1 MNRMPTEEMLDP
13 QQKEFLKK
21 LKEKNYVGF
30 NSWIKGFPGSG
41 KSVLLVYAVKRLL
54 AEKAKKGAK
63 IVVVVFTHSL
73 VELCK
78 LELAELQLDGIEVLT
93 MYQFY
98 KSTKKWDYILCDEVQ
113 DLTPRILQ
121 AMKQRAKSMLIVAGD
136 TNQSIYDRDPQFGE
150 AVLTPEETSQ
160 IVRGEDFSLLYIHRL
175 SPSIIR
181 AVQYMMPQMRIF
193 EARRDL
199 TKKDV
204 QIRVCRAVSEEREV
218 EWVYQDARRRLKTGS
233 CSILFPT
240 QEAIVS
246 FCNKILELKR
256 KTAWERINDLY
267 YKPWFYKLN
276 RYLAECQIPIE
287 CIVGEYGSLNSAEK
301 GQRIVLMTYHGSKGL
316 DFDNVFIPFANSSFD
331 NLVASN
337 LFMVAMTRSKLN
349 LFITYAGT
357 PLKYIPMFSSDE
369 SICASM
375 DLKLECRKS
384 NVEIEF

>member
-150 AVLTPEETSQ
+150 AVLTL
-160 IVRGEDFSLLYIHRL
+160 SLIH
-175 SPSIIR
+175 I
-181 AVQYMMPQMRIF
+181 
-193 EARRDL
+193 
-199 TKKDV
+199 
-204 QIRVCRAVSEEREV
+204 
-218 EWVYQDARRRLKTGS
+218 
-233 CSILFPT
+233 
-240 QEAIVS
+240 
-246 FCNKILELKR
+246 
-256 KTAWERINDLY
+256 
-267 YKPWFYKLN
+267 
-276 RYLAECQIPIE
+276 
-287 CIVGEYGSLNSAEK
+287 
-301 GQRIVLMTYHGSKGL
+301 
-316 DFDNVFIPFANSSFD
+316 
-331 NLVASN
+331 
-337 LFMVAMTRSKLN
+337 
-349 LFITYAGT
+349 
-357 PLKYIPMFSSDE
+357 
-369 SICASM
+369 
-375 DLKLECRKS
+375 
-384 NVEIEF
+384 

>member
-13 QQKEFLKK
+13 QQKEYLRK
-21 LKEKNYVGF
+21 LKENNYVGF

-41 KSVLLVYAVKRLL
+41 KSVLLVYAVKWLM
-54 AEKAKKGAK
+54 AEKAKKNAK

-78 LELAELQLDGIEVLT
+78 SEFAELQLNEIDVLT

-113 DLTPRILQ
+113 DLTPRILS
-121 AMKQRAKSMLIVAGD
+121 AMKQKAKSMLIVAGD
-136 TNQSIYDRDPQFGE
+136 ANQSIYDKDPQFGE
-150 AVLTPEETSQ
+150 LVLTPEETSQ
-160 IVRGEDFSLLYIHRL
+160 IVQGEDFSLLYIHRL
-175 SPSIIR
+175 SSSIIR
-181 AVQYMMPQMRIF
+181 AVQYMMPQMKIF

-204 QIRVCRAVSEEREV
+204 QIRVCRAVSEDREV
-218 EWVYQDARRRLKTGS
+218 EWIYQDARKRLKTGS

-246 FCNKILELKR
+246 FCDIILKLER
-256 KTAWERINDLY
+256 KASWERINDLY
-267 YKPWFYKLN
+267 YKPWFDKLN

-287 CIVGEYGSLNSAEK
+287 CIVGEYGSLSSAEK
-301 GQRIVLMTYHGSKGL
+301 GQRIILMTYHGSKGL
-316 DFDNVFIPFANSSFD
+316 DFENVFIPFANSFLD
-331 NLVASN
+331 RIAPN

-349 LFITYAGT
+349 LFITYTGT
-357 PLKYIPMFSSDE
+357 PLKYIPMFSFDE

-384 NVEIEF
+384 NIEIEF

>member
-1 MNRMPTEEMLDP
+1 
-13 QQKEFLKK
+13 
-21 LKEKNYVGF
+21 
-30 NSWIKGFPGSG
+30 
-41 KSVLLVYAVKRLL
+41 
-54 AEKAKKGAK
+54 
-63 IVVVVFTHSL
+63 
-73 VELCK
+73 
-78 LELAELQLDGIEVLT
+78 
-93 MYQFY
+93 
-98 KSTKKWDYILCDEVQ
+98 
-113 DLTPRILQ
+113 
-121 AMKQRAKSMLIVAGD
+121 
-136 TNQSIYDRDPQFGE
+136 
-150 AVLTPEETSQ
+150 
-160 IVRGEDFSLLYIHRL
+160 
-175 SPSIIR
+175 
-181 AVQYMMPQMRIF
+181 MRIF

>member
-13 QQKEFLKK
+13 QQKEYLRK
-21 LKEKNYVGF
+21 LKENNYVGF

-41 KSVLLVYAVKRLL
+41 KSVLLVYAVKLL
-54 AEKAKKGAK
+54 MAEKAKKNAK

-78 LELAELQLDGIEVLT
+78 SEFAELQLNGIDVLT

-113 DLTPRILQ
+113 DLTPRILS
-121 AMKQRAKSMLIVAGD
+121 AMKQKAKSMLIVAGD
-136 TNQSIYDRDPQFGE
+136 ANQSIYDKDPQFGE
-150 AVLTPEETSQ
+150 LVLTPEETSQ
-160 IVRGEDFSLLYIHRL
+160 IVQGEDFSLLYIHRL
-175 SPSIIR
+175 SSSIIR
-181 AVQYMMPQMRIF
+181 AVQYMMPQMKIF

-204 QIRVCRAVSEEREV
+204 QIRVCRAVSEDREV
-218 EWVYQDARRRLKTGS
+218 EWIYQDARKRLKTGS

-246 FCNKILELKR
+246 FCDIILKLER
-256 KTAWERINDLY
+256 KASWERINDLY
-267 YKPWFYKLN
+267 YKPWFDKLN

-287 CIVGEYGSLNSAEK
+287 CIVGEYGSLSSAEK
-301 GQRIVLMTYHGSKGL
+301 GQRIILMTYHGSKGL
-316 DFDNVFIPFANSSFD
+316 DFENVFIPFANSFLD
-331 NLVASN
+331 RIAPN

-349 LFITYAGT
+349 LFITYTGT
-357 PLKYIPMFSSDE
+357 PLKYIPMFSFDE

-384 NVEIEF
+384 NIEIEF

>member
-121 AMKQRAKSMLIVAGD
+121 AMKQRAKSMLIVAC
-136 TNQSIYDRDPQFGE
+136 
-150 AVLTPEETSQ
+150 
-160 IVRGEDFSLLYIHRL
+160 LLYT
-175 SPSIIR
+175 SPS
-181 AVQYMMPQMRIF
+181 P
-193 EARRDL
+193 RD
-199 TKKDV
+199 
-204 QIRVCRAVSEEREV
+204 
-218 EWVYQDARRRLKTGS
+218 
-233 CSILFPT
+233 
-240 QEAIVS
+240 
-246 FCNKILELKR
+246 
-256 KTAWERINDLY
+256 
-267 YKPWFYKLN
+267 
-276 RYLAECQIPIE
+276 
-287 CIVGEYGSLNSAEK
+287 
-301 GQRIVLMTYHGSKGL
+301 
-316 DFDNVFIPFANSSFD
+316 
-331 NLVASN
+331 
-337 LFMVAMTRSKLN
+337 TR
-349 LFITYAGT
+349 
-357 PLKYIPMFSSDE
+357 
-369 SICASM
+369 
-375 DLKLECRKS
+375 
-384 NVEIEF
+384 